1 MKTFKN
7 ILTIMFLLLLVKGSY
22 GQIVADP
29 LDSQFEGGELQLL
42 NSNANYNQWNI
53 DNYAGRL
60 RFHHGG
66 NTFFDMHP
74 SGHTVFPN
82 SVRLNNALRISTE
95 SSLASEGSILEADW
109 GNYILTNNSTT
120 RTLRIGVSN
129 DNYTRGEI
137 EIENNNS
144 PSSSIFFKTSNTNGG
159 ATVRMKITGNGNVG
173 IGTTSPDAKL
183 TVKGDIH
190 AEQVKVDLD
199 VPAPDYVFKEGYDL
213 KSLQEIQDYIK
224 EHGHLPNI
232 PSAKEMEEDGIELG
246 GMNMKLLEKIEEL
259 TLYTIHQE
267 EKLTEKEMQV
277 MILGEELKALKNR
290 LSTIEKHILK
300 K

>member
-22 GQIVADP
+22 GQIVANP
-29 LDSQFEGGELQLL
+29 LNSQYEGGELQLL
-42 NSNANYNQWNI
+42 NSNASYNQWNI

-74 SGHTVFPN
+74 SGHTVFSN

-95 SSLASEGSILEADW
+95 SSLTPEGSILEGDW

-144 PSSSIFFKTSNTNGG
+144 PSSSIFFKTSNTSGG

-173 IGTTSPDAKL
+173 IGTTNPDSKL
-183 TVKGDIH
+183 AVNGNIH
-190 AEQVKVDLD
+190 AQEVKVDL
-199 VPAPDYVFKEGYDL
+199 VGWPDYVLKEGYDL
-213 KSLQEIQDYIK
+213 PSLAEVERHIR
-224 EHGHLPNI
+224 ERGHLINI
-232 PSAKEMEEDGIELG
+232 PSAAEVEENGVQLGEMNKL
-246 GMNMKLLEKIEEL
+246 LLEKIEEL
-259 TLYTIHQE
+259 TLYILQQE
-267 EKLTEKEMQV
+267 KRIKELEKKDNEK
-277 MILGEELKALKNR
+277 
-290 LSTIEKHILK
+290 
-300 K
+300 